1 MPRLRQVS
9 RDETDDELTLQ
20 MYDQLFGPD
29 RDPVAEPGTATGR
42 RATGGPCSPS
52 SPTSCATACAA
63 SPSTAARSGCSTRRC
78 ASSARPAAGW
88 LRGSQFVFSQHCKSC
103 RTVGISEE
111 QIAAIP
117 TWSVAERVRRAPACR
132 ARLHRR
138 PRRRRR
144 PCARRA
150 VRRAAHPPVRR
161 GDPRADLHHGDVRD
175 ARHHEQGAA
184 GRVRRPRRPIV
195 EIAGDASSL
204 AADVGQMIRGRTP
217 EMDVRG
223 RT

>member
-29 RDPVAEPGTATGR
+29 RDPVAEPGTATGTPGDWWTVFALVPDILR
-42 RATGGPCSPS
+42 HCVRGFALYRSPKRLLD
-52 SPTSCATACAA
+52 PAL
-63 SPSTAARSGCSTRRC
+63 RELGQTR
-78 ASSARPAAGW
+78 AGW

-117 TWSVAERVRRAPACR
+117 TWSVAGVFDERQS
-132 ARLHRR
+132 
-138 PRRRRR
+138 
-144 PCARRA
+144 A
-150 VRRAAHPPVRR
+150 VLAYTDALV
-161 GDPRADLHHGDVRD
+161 GAD
-175 ARHHEQGAA
+175 
-184 GRVRRPRRPIV
+184 GRVPDALFDELRTHLSDEEILELTYITAMYEMHAIMSKALRVEFDDRDDPIV

-204 AADVGQMIRGRTP
+204 AADVGQMISR
-217 EMDVRG
+217 EDV
-223 RT
+223 